1 MPQVVTPEKATE
13 NNSIGHID
21 EMRVK
26 PLSVGNL
33 TIKHGKPAIIVSLI
47 GEDDETFLNQASQ
60 LASNQHVQIAELRVD
75 THQNALDA
83 DQIAQLGLAIR
94 DRLHGK
100 PLLLT
105 FRTSQEGG
113 NCEVDDQAYLTLYKR
128 WLAVGFADLIDIE
141 MRTGERITREIIDE
155 AHRRDVAVIL
165 SFHDFKSTPASPAL
179 LERLQWQEA
188 QGADIL
194 KIAAMPHSP
203 EDVIRLLEVTR
214 LMREQSDKPLLT
226 MSMGDLGKLS
236 RAAGELFGSNL
247 TFASQGAASAPGQ
260 LSVETLSDMLDALHL
275 PPQGRD

>member
-1 MPQVVTPEKATE
+1 MFQAVTPDKSRE
-13 NNSIGHID
+13 NETIGNID
-21 EMRVK
+21 DMRVK

-33 TIKHGKPAIIVSLI
+33 TIKHGKPAIIVSLT
-47 GEDDETFLNQASQ
+47 GEDDETLLNQASQ
-60 LASNQHVQIAELRVD
+60 LANNQHVQIAELRVD

-83 DQIAQLGLAIR
+83 DQIAQLGLAVR

-105 FRTSQEGG
+105 LRTSKEGG
-113 NCEVDDQAYLTLYKR
+113 NCEVDDQAYLALYKR

-165 SFHDFKSTPASPAL
+165 SFHDFKSTPPSPAL
-179 LERLQWQEA
+179 LERLEWQDA

-194 KIAAMPHSP
+194 KIAAMPHSS

-214 LMREQSDKPLLT
+214 QMREQSDKPLLT

-275 PPQGRD
+275 PEGRD